1 MIEFEEGVSTPE
13 NWLRQAWQLFEA
25 SKVLYQSMDGV
36 EVPRTESETHR
47 EVGAMKGVMLLMG
60 LAVENALK
68 GAFVH
73 EFPPDTSG
81 GRLKSTHFQD
91 NGRQHDLIAIAE
103 KMNFL
108 ISDEYQPLL
117 ERLTIFVQWASKYQA
132 PLRNSEH
139 VNASGKLYFR
149 PSMDFTLVEKLI
161 ENLQIHAGYND
172 KNGWPIPR

>member
-1 MIEFEEGVSTPE
+1 MIEFEEGVSTTE

-81 GRLKSTHFQD
+81 GRLKSTHF
-91 NGRQHDLIAIAE
+91 
-103 KMNFL
+103 
-108 ISDEYQPLL
+108 
-117 ERLTIFVQWASKYQA
+117 
-132 PLRNSEH
+132 
-139 VNASGKLYFR
+139 R